1 MDSEKIKDLLEKRLV
16 LLEDEDEDDSDNTD
30 DSSGGDDEDTDEDDE
45 STPTLD
51 LSTKNDIRIIKNTI
65 DLLIKINMF
74 MLSIHNVEF
83 YNINS
88 LVFKIRYSFIIFVKN
103 FESYSDKEQKTII
116 KTFKITLQQI
126 IQEIN
131 KNL

>member
-1 MDSEKIKDLLEKRLV
+1 MDSEKIQDLLEKQLV
-16 LLEDEDEDDSDNTD
+16 LLEDDDDGDDSDNTD
-30 DSSGGDDEDTDEDDE
+30 DTGGDDGDDDDEE

-51 LSTKNDIRIIKNTI
+51 LSTKNDIRIIKSTI

-88 LVFKIRYSFIIFVKN
+88 LVFKIRYSFIIFIKN
-103 FESYSDKEQKTII
+103 FDSYEDKEQKTII
-116 KTFKITLQQI
+116 KTFKVTLQQI